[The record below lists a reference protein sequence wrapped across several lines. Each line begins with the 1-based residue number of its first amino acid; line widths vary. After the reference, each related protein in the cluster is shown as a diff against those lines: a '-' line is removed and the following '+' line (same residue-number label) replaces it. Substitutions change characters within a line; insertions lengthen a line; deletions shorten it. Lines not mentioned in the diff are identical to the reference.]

1 MKKRIL
7 TAALAVILT
16 LSFAAC
22 GNGDNDSVNLPTPGN
37 SGDTSSLSTDFQK
50 NMSQTDAFEIP
61 YLCETEDGYYFQH
74 DTFVYF
80 IDKQTK
86 AATILC
92 AKPDCLH
99 NDNTCNAFINS
110 LSLSYSNNKL
120 YFMNGDRVLENGK
133 YNDYGWR
140 LYSIDVDGTNRTDS
154 QSLEFTPGGDTSPYK
169 TTPIIHRGNV
179 YFTYKGVVYSVPLGE
194 EIDNATA
201 IWGEESGGSNSAV
214 MVVDPNALQY
224 TLWADGDYMY
234 FMANIKQSNGT
245 YKDTL
250 FAYHTEEK
258 ELKQV
263 WQTPDAS
270 EVGEWE
276 ETGVSVSQWYV
287 TDGYIYFYLSGN
299 DMWRSSLET
308 GKHEKL
314 AQTSDKTQY
323 GTAVFSDQYMCLMN
337 TAPGNFVDLFG
348 GGAVHTGGNTIYVY
362 GLNGAFVKELSLNDL
377 YKNNSDI
384 ELCQPV
390 FCSGNDLYF
399 LVDATTWNDPI
410 NGVSSPNTNLI
421 LCCVDIETGNIT
433 QVYGWN

>member
-16 LSFAAC
+16 LSLAAC
-22 GNGDNDSVNLPTPGN
+22 SNGDNKNVNLPAPGN
-37 SGDTSSLSTDFQK
+37 SDSTSSLSTDFQK
-50 NMSQTDAFEIP
+50 NMHQTAAFEIP
-61 YLCETEDGYYFQH
+61 HLCETENGYYFQN
-74 DTFVYF
+74 DAFAYF

-99 NDNTCNAFINS
+99 NDTTCNAWIYCF
-110 LSLSYSNNKL
+110 SLSYCNNKL
-120 YFMNGDRVLENGK
+120 YFSNSDSVLENGK
-133 YNDYGWR
+133 YTDYGIR
-140 LYSIDVDGTNRTDS
+140 LYSIEVDGTDRNVV
-154 QSLEFTPGGDTSPYK
+154 QSLEFVPSGDTSTYR
-169 TTPIIHRGNV
+169 TSSIIHRGNV
-179 YFTYKGVVYSVPLGE
+179 YFVYSGVLYSVPLGE

-201 IWGEESGGSNSAV
+201 IWGEEIEGSNSDV

-258 ELKQV
+258 EVSQV

-276 ETGVSVSQWYV
+276 STGVSVSQWYV
-287 TDGYIYFYLSGN
+287 TDGYIYFYLSGG
-299 DMWRSSLET
+299 DMWRTSLET

-314 AQTSDKTQY
+314 AQTSEKTQY

-337 TAPGNFVDLFG
+337 TAPGNAFDFISGSV
-348 GGAVHTGGNTIYVY
+348 AHTGGDTIFVY
-362 GLNGAFVKELSLNDL
+362 ELDGTFVKELSLKEL
-377 YKNNSDI
+377 YEEISDI
-384 ELCQPV
+384 GVCKPV
-390 FCSGNDLYF
+390 FCSGNDIYF
-399 LVDATTWNDPI
+399 LVDATTWNDYI
-410 NGVSSPNTNLI
+410 NGIATPNTNLI
-421 LCCVDIETGNIT
+421 LCCVDIETGDIT
-433 QVYGWN
+433 QVYGLN